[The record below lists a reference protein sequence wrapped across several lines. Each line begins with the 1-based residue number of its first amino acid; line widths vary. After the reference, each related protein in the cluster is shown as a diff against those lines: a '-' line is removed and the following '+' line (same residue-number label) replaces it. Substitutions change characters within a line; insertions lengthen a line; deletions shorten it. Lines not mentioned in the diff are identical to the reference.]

1 MSWISTKD
9 ESPKPGDL
17 IVKKWLYN
25 GAVWAGRYAPPTSLS
40 SRGDNSFDL
49 WFKLPDVELTDEELR
64 QLKRKTI

>member
-25 GAVWAGRYAPPTSLS
+25 GAVWAGR
-40 SRGDNSFDL
+40 
-49 WFKLPDVELTDEELR
+49 
-64 QLKRKTI
+64 